1 MIGRVPTGSSL
12 SDTSGG
18 IGEANVNDLP
28 HLTRDQI
35 VSRLRPGERIL
46 DVGCGSG
53 EIARLMHA
61 RGCAVVGIELS
72 PEKAAKARAFCDE
85 VLVGNIEAMPLAF
98 EPGSFDVIV
107 LSNILEH
114 LNNPVAT
121 LRRLAPLLRPT
132 GRAFVDLPNVAHW
145 GVRLRLLRGRWDY
158 EDAGILDRTHLRFYT
173 RKTAREM
180 LEQTGFEILEQDIIP
195 DVPLLRYKQRWAQLN
210 YHVARLRPDLFSTEM
225 LFVVHPRKMTAS
237 R

>member
-1 MIGRVPTGSSL
+1 MSEGRVY
-12 SDTSGG
+12 
-18 IGEANVNDLP
+18 DLP
-28 HLTRDQI
+28 YLTRLQI
-35 VSRLRPGERIL
+35 VSRLRPGECVL

-53 EIARLMHA
+53 EMAQRMKA

-72 PEKAAKARAFCDE
+72 SEKAAKARAFCDE
-85 VLVGNIEAMPLAF
+85 VLIGNVESMSLPF
-98 EPGSFDVIV
+98 EPASFDVIV

-114 LNNPVAT
+114 LHDPGAT

-132 GRAFVDLPNVAHW
+132 GRILVDLPNVAHW

-195 DVPLLRYKQRWAQLN
+195 DVPLFRYKQRWAHLN
-210 YHVARLRPDLFSTEM
+210 YRVARLRPDLFSTEM
-225 LFVVHPRKMTAS
+225 LFVVQPRKTIAS
-237 R
+237 P